1 MDSFFRR
8 MPELLVVAAALWAQ
22 WRLAFGF
29 LGKPAVRRC
38 RWAPHAIRGAGIAAT
53 VWLSLP
59 FLYLHP
65 GLRSRLAAIDWIE
78 WLKGLCLVWSAA
90 VLAAWLTT
98 LRPGRWA
105 FSPARRRFLGIA
117 QAALVAGPAAAA
129 GFGYATVRRDFR
141 VREIQVPVPGLPA
154 DLDGVRIVQLSD
166 LHRGP
171 FLDGRDLERVVAMAN
186 ETRAHLAVV
195 TGDLITLTDSL
206 LEDCLQRLQALR
218 AEAGVLGCFGNH
230 EYNARCEARAQRLG
244 ARVGI
249 RFLRAEA
256 ERLRFG
262 SALLNIAGVDYQRR
276 SGEYLRGAEKLLE
289 PGAVNI
295 LLSHNPDVFP
305 AAARQGWHLT
315 LAGHT
320 HGGQITLGVL
330 AQHLNPARIF
340 TPFVYGLYRRGAS
353 ALYVTSGIGCVGVPV
368 RIGAYPEVALIRLC
382 AT

>member
-1 MDSFFRR
+1 MDSFLRR

-22 WRLAFGF
+22 WRLVFRLLDRA
-29 LGKPAVRRC
+29 AVRRS
-38 RWAPHAIRGAGIAAT
+38 RWAPHAIRWAGIAAT
-53 VWLSLP
+53 AWLSLP

-65 GLRSRLAAIDWIE
+65 WLRSRLAAIDWVE

-90 VLAAWLTT
+90 VLVAWLTT
-98 LRPGRWA
+98 LQPGGRT
-105 FSPARRRFLGIA
+105 FSPARRRFLRVA
-117 QAALVAGPAAAA
+117 QGALVAAPAAAA

-141 VREIQVPVPGLPA
+141 VQEIQVPIPGLPE

-171 FLDGRDLERVVAMAN
+171 FLDGRDLDHVVAMAN

-195 TGDLITLTDSL
+195 TGDLITLTDDL
-206 LEDCLQRLQALR
+206 LEDCLQRLRALR

-230 EYNARCEARAQRLG
+230 EHTARCEARAQRLG
-244 ARVGI
+244 ARLGM
-249 RFLRAEA
+249 RFLRGQA

-262 SALLNIAGVDYQRR
+262 GAVLNVAGVDYQRR
-276 SGEYLRGAEKLLE
+276 SSGYLRGAEKLLE
-289 PGAVNI
+289 PDAVNI

-320 HGGQITLGVL
+320 HGGQITLGL
-330 AQHLNPARIF
+330 FDQYLNPARIF
-340 TPFVYGLYRRGAS
+340 TPFVYGLYRQEAS
-353 ALYVTSGIGCVGVPV
+353 ALYVTSGVGCVGVPV
-368 RIGAYPEVALIRLC
+368 RLGARPEVALIRLC